1 MNRPLLARIAATL
14 VLITCL
20 GHTIGTFM
28 EVPPEQAAMHKAIAV
43 MKSTMVPMPVGSPR
57 SYMQIL
63 DGNNLCTSLLL
74 LLCGTQLLAVAGLP
88 SSAATNRL
96 IFTIAVALAGIAA
109 ISALY
114 FFPVP
119 AAFTALAS
127 MLSFIASTRRHPPQ

>member
-14 VLITCL
+14 ALITCL

-28 EVPPEQAAMHKAIAV
+28 QVPPEQAAMHKAIAV
-43 MKSTMVPMPVGSPR
+43 MKSTLVPMPVGSPR

-88 SSAATNRL
+88 ASPATNR
-96 IFTIAVALAGIAA
+96 IIAITATALAGIAV

-114 FFPVP
+114 FFPIP
-119 AAFTALAS
+119 AALTGLAS
-127 MLSFIASTRRHPPQ
+127 ILGFLASTRRHPPL